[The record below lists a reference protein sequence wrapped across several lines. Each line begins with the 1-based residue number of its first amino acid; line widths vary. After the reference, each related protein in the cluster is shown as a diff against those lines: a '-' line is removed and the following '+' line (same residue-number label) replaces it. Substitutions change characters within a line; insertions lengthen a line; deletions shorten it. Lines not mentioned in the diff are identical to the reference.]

1 MEEHN
6 DESKPEEHKHVKEKK
21 SRFPIKLSRR
31 DMISVMILLIF
42 VILVTVPTLAPKG
55 ECEVARP
62 GYKCESLKNVMV
74 EHCQYWGEYDCDTAS
89 DVSLVQVEWYIQNLC
104 NLQNQEHGTG
114 LDCSNLR
121 NACNEIAESL
131 LCS

>member
-6 DESKPEEHKHVKEKK
+6 DE

-55 ECEVARP
+55 ECEVA
-62 GYKCESLKNVMV
+62 KDA
-74 EHCQYWGEYDCDTAS
+74 CQ
-89 DVSLVQVEWYIQNLC
+89 
-104 NLQNQEHGTG
+104 
-114 LDCSNLR
+114 
-121 NACNEIAESL
+121 EIY
-131 LCS
+131 